1 MTVPTS
7 IDGGAEPQLTIVIPA
22 YNEEESLPALLPRL
36 LRFAHA
42 RNLRVVVVD
51 DGSKD
56 RTGEILAAHRDPAL
70 HVVTHK
76 VNRGY
81 GGALKS
87 GIRAVSTPLAIT
99 IDADGQHRFEDV
111 VRLHRHLLAT
121 DADMVVGSRTGKAA
135 NASAY
140 RALGKFLIRRI
151 ARFLMPVP
159 VHDINS
165 GMKIYRADLAKAYL
179 PLCPDSMAFSDVMT
193 LVFVS
198 QRHRVLEHPIRIL
211 ARAGGTSTISTRT
224 AFQTVLEI
232 LNIVLLFNPA
242 RVFLPIS
249 AAMACGGVALGLP
262 IALAGRG
269 VSVGSMLAIVAGL
282 VFFFMGL
289 VAEQLSMLRKSRI
302 GRD

>member
-1 MTVPTS
+1 MTVSPAS
-7 IDGGAEPQLTIVIPA
+7 APELTVVIPA

-36 LRFAHA
+36 LAFARG
-42 RNLRVVVVD
+42 RNYRVVVVN

-56 RTGEILAAHRDPAL
+56 RTGEVLAAHADPL
-70 HVVTHK
+70 LRVVTHK

-87 GIRAVSTPLAIT
+87 GIRAVETPLAIT

-111 VRLHRHLLAT
+111 VRLHRRLLET
-121 DADMVVGSRTGKAA
+121 DADMIVGQRTGGAA

-151 ARFLMPVP
+151 AKFLMPIP
-159 VHDINS
+159 IHDINS
-165 GMKIYRADLAKAYL
+165 GMKVYRADLAKAYL

-198 QRHRVLEHPIRIL
+198 QRHLVLEHPIRI
-211 ARAGGTSTISTRT
+211 RPRKGGISTISTRT

-242 RVFLPIS
+242 RVFLPMS
-249 AAMACGGVALGLP
+249 ALAALAGIAIGLP
-262 IALAGRG
+262 VALAGRG
-269 VSVGSMLAIVAGL
+269 VSVGSLLAIVTGL
-282 VFFFMGL
+282 IFFFLGL
-289 VAEQLSMLRKSRI
+289 VAEQLSMLRKSQIR
-302 GRD
+302 RD